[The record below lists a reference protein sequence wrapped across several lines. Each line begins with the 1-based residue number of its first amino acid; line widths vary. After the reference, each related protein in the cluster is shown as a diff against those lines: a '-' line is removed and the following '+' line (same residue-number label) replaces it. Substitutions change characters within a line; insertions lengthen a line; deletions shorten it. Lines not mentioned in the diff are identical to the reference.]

1 MLALSYVTECELNV
15 IIETSKNLMFFRELF
30 VLKVVPI
37 DLSKLS
43 NVIDIDVIKKTVYD
57 KLVTDVNVIDISKF
71 VLKTEYGT
79 NK

>member
-15 IIETSKNLMFFRELF
+15 NIEISKNLMFFRELF
-30 VLKVVPI
+30 LLKVVPI

-43 NVIDIDVIKKTVYD
+43 NVIDIDVIKETVYD

>member
-15 IIETSKNLMFFRELF
+15 NIEISKNLMFFRELF
-30 VLKVVPI
+30 LLKVVPI

-57 KLVTDVNVIDISKF
+57 KLVTDVNVIAISKF

>member
-15 IIETSKNLMFFRELF
+15 NIEISKNLMFFRELF
-30 VLKVVPI
+30 LLKVVPI

-43 NVIDIDVIKKTVYD
+43 NVIGIDVIKKTVYD

>member
-15 IIETSKNLMFFRELF
+15 NIEISKNLMFFRELF
-30 VLKVVPI
+30 LLKVVPI

>member
-1 MLALSYVTECELNV
+1 MALSYVTECELNV
-15 IIETSKNLMFFRELF
+15 NIEISKNLMFFRELF
-30 VLKVVPI
+30 LLKVVPI

-43 NVIDIDVIKKTVYD
+43 NVIDIDVIKKAVYH

>member
-1 MLALSYVTECELNV
+1 MALSYVTECELNMN
-15 IIETSKNLMFFRELF
+15 IEISKNLMFFRELF
-30 VLKVVPI
+30 LLKVVPI

-43 NVIDIDVIKKTVYD
+43 NVIDIDVIKKAVYH

>member
-15 IIETSKNLMFFRELF
+15 NIEISKNLMFFRELF
-30 VLKVVPI
+30 LLKVVPI

-43 NVIDIDVIKKTVYD
+43 NVIDIDVIKKAVYH

>member
-1 MLALSYVTECELNV
+1 MALSYVTECELNV
-15 IIETSKNLMFFRELF
+15 NIEISKNLMFFRELF
-30 VLKVVPI
+30 LLKVVPI

-43 NVIDIDVIKKTVYD
+43 NVIGIDVIKKTVYD

>member
-1 MLALSYVTECELNV
+1 MN
-15 IIETSKNLMFFRELF
+15 IEISKNLMFFRELF
-30 VLKVVPI
+30 LLKVVPI

-71 VLKTEYGT
+71 VSKTEYGT

>member
-1 MLALSYVTECELNV
+1 MALSYVTECELNV
-15 IIETSKNLMFFRELF
+15 NIEISKNLMFFRELF
-30 VLKVVPI
+30 LLKVVPI